1 MLAKLKILA
10 YKDEHLRSKIGEY
23 EVQINPERYSQVF
36 GVTFSEDKGID
47 TASIIPKFKTQT
59 PQQMKLEFY
68 LDSTGVI
75 SGVSSV
81 PDKIKKFKET
91 AYDFN
96 GQIHS
101 PNYLKL
107 LWGDLVF
114 KCLLDSLDVDYTLF
128 SPGGTPLRA
137 KLTANFR
144 QHQSPDELERRSAKK
159 SSDLTHSRT
168 VVGGDSLP
176 LMCHQIYGDS
186 KYYLQVARANDLTSF
201 RRLVVGTKIE
211 FPPVEK

>member
-23 EVQINPERYSQVF
+23 EVQINPEKYSQAF
-36 GVTFSEDKGID
+36 GVTFSQDKGID
-47 TASIIPKFKTQT
+47 TASVLPKFKTQT
-59 PQQMKLEFY
+59 PQQIQLDFY
-68 LDSTGVI
+68 LDSTGVVP
-75 SGVSSV
+75 GVTSI
-81 PDKIKKFKET
+81 PDNLKKFKET

-114 KCLLDSLDVDYTLF
+114 KCLLDSMDVDYTLF
-128 SPGGTPLRA
+128 SPSGTPLRA
-137 KLTANFR
+137 KIAANFR

-159 SSDLTHSRT
+159 SADLTHRRT
-168 VVGGDSLP
+168 VVAGDTLP
-176 LMCHQIYGDS
+176 LMCHHIYGDS
-186 KYYLQVARANDLTSF
+186 TFYMQVAGFNGMTDFRDLAE
-201 RRLVVGTKIE
+201 GTTLQ
-211 FPPVEK
+211 FPPVED